1 MIDLVFGFFALS
13 WVPWTLSGLLIAG
26 ALAIWLDFRRR
37 LRPVLEGLEEALRVI
52 EEAPSASALH
62 DRFSSINQRLAS
74 NPVIGEAWRAFVGT
88 LVPVP
93 GQDGVLGATRR
104 PREDLNES
112 ILTSA
117 GVNLR
122 FYTAVPNYLVG
133 LGLLFTFAGLVAA
146 LYFASAGVAAASIQ
160 EAQGAL
166 RHLLAAAT
174 FKFMTSI
181 AGLGASIVYSSREK
195 TQLYRLGHRL
205 DALCT
210 ALEQRLVP
218 VTPEYLGTVQLAEM
232 RNQSMLLRRLGRHL
246 HVTIPD
252 TVEERL
258 ASELL
263 DAIAPMREGF
273 ARAAERI
280 GRMDDALAAR
290 LLDGATAGPAAIQ
303 AVGQGA
309 WQGAGQGGGAID
321 QAALGQILEELR
333 LVREAVVALP
343 AGLLKAAP
351 QAVQRPVAGS
361 PVYPLLAKLIE
372 LLETSSA
379 GIAALDTSIDAS
391 LGQIKHA
398 YRTYRRASPAGQQP
412 GQTPAQIEESV
423 ARLAEVRAELGEL
436 GRGFREVAASSRTM
450 LGGDGGESD
459 AALMAEIEQ
468 LGQHVLRFNER
479 VRSFVRRVD
488 EELARSSQLLSSTV
502 DRAEED

>member
-37 LRPVLEGLEEALRVI
+37 LQPVLAGLEEALRVI

-62 DRFSSINQRLAS
+62 DRFSGINQRLAS
-74 NPVIGEAWRAFVGT
+74 NPVLGEAWRAFVGT

-104 PREDLNES
+104 PREDLNEG
-112 ILTSA
+112 ILTGA

-133 LGLLFTFAGLVAA
+133 LGLLFTFVGLVAA
-146 LYFASAGVAAASIQ
+146 LYFASAGVAAPSIQ
-160 EAQGAL
+160 EAQDAL

-174 FKFMTSI
+174 FKFVTSI

-195 TQLYRLGHRL
+195 AQLYRFGHRL

-280 GRMDDALAAR
+280 GQMDDALAAR
-290 LLDGATAGPAAIQ
+290 LLHGAAAGPAAIQ
-303 AVGQGA
+303 GAGQGA
-309 WQGAGQGGGAID
+309 WLGVGLGAEPTGGELD
-321 QAALGQILEELR
+321 QAALGRIVEELR

-343 AGLLKAAP
+343 AALPAAAH
-351 QAVQRPVAGS
+351 QAGQRPAGG
-361 PVYPLLAKLIE
+361 PADPLLAGLIE
-372 LLETSSA
+372 LLESSGA
-379 GIAALDTSIDAS
+379 AIAALDRSIDAS
-391 LGQIKHA
+391 LAQIREACH
-398 YRTYRRASPAGQQP
+398 RYRRTSQLAGQA
-412 GQTPAQIEESV
+412 PAQIEASV
-423 ARLAEVRAELGEL
+423 ARL
-436 GRGFREVAASSRTM
+436 
-450 LGGDGGESD
+450 
-459 AALMAEIEQ
+459 
-468 LGQHVLRFNER
+468 
-479 VRSFVRRVD
+479 
-488 EELARSSQLLSSTV
+488 
-502 DRAEED
+502 